1 MRHGVF
7 LLSIAVLALGL
18 LPATPLRAES
28 APVTVDTTWLDT
40 RIREAGLVMV
50 DMTDD
55 DLQYTRYHIP
65 GAVRLAYADLLAAPV
80 RGKPPVPLSD
90 AQLAALLGQLGIGRD
105 TQVVIYDDVG
115 GLNAGRLFLELER
128 IGHPRVSVLDGG
140 LVKWV
145 LEGRKVDNVPVIRQP
160 VAYRPGP
167 QRRAN
172 VAVLD
177 DVKRASSGMQQGVLL
192 DVRSRDEYT
201 GNPKEVRSGHIPGAR
216 WWPWEQA
223 VRMESGFTLREADSL
238 LASLSQAE
246 VKDLKTPVILYC
258 RSGHRASQSYL
269 ALRRLGFE
277 NVRVYSGSMN
287 DYLTDKQALLVRGL
301 AP

>member
-1 MRHGVF
+1 MRPGIV
-7 LLSIAVLALGL
+7 LMMIAVLALGL
-18 LPATPLRAES
+18 LPATSLRAES
-28 APVTVDTTWLDT
+28 APVTVDPAWLDT
-40 RIREAGLVMV
+40 RLRETDLITV

-65 GAVRLAYADLLAAPV
+65 GAVRLAYAELLAAPA
-80 RGKPPVPLSD
+80 RGKPPVPLND

-145 LEGRKVDNVPVIRQP
+145 LEGRKVDNVPVIRKP
-160 VAYRPGP
+160 VVYRPGP

-172 VAVLD
+172 VAMLD
-177 DVKRASSGMQQGVLL
+177 DVKRASSGVQPGVLL

-201 GNPKEVRSGHIPGAR
+201 GNPKEARSGHIPGAR

-238 LASLSQAE
+238 LASLTRAE

-277 NVRVYSGSMN
+277 NVRVYAGSMN
-287 DYLTDKQALLVRGL
+287 DYLTDRQALLVRGL
-301 AP
+301 SP